1 MPAGPPI
8 AWMFAARLACV
19 STTPLGWDVEP
30 EVNWSNAGA
39 LGSVDSAVRT
49 RPLSSLQAATNEMVG
64 ADSRER
70 ASSGSSRG
78 VVTIARARAARSNG
92 AIISRYATFSPAW
105 PGSTSGVGTSPAAE
119 APKVLADLSNGADRL
134 DVVQRDRDVEAVLEL
149 GNQLEEEQ
157 GVEAE
162 IEREIALG
170 RRLDR
175 PSADSLRDR
184 DDLGFEH
191 VARDVHRF
199 QKISGWARAVG
210 GP

>member
-64 ADSRER
+64 ADSREL
-70 ASSGSSRG
+70 ASGGSSRG
-78 VVTIARARAARSNG
+78 VVTIARARAARWSESSS
-92 AIISRYATFSPAW
+92 ASPLVDQSA
-105 PGSTSGVGTSPAAE
+105 
-119 APKVLADLSNGADRL
+119 KMLANLSNGADRL

-175 PSADSLRDR
+175 PSADSFRDR